1 MSANLE
7 ILIIICLSIF
17 IFSAGIYT
25 GSIFCSKSGA
35 HSEEAPVS
43 FLKKNKSAKS
53 DMKTK
58 ISIDDTKVVTKIE
71 TSGMERKFDELG
83 QKSTKQNTIKS
94 SINKL
99 KNMKGN

>member
-1 MSANLE
+1 MSTNLE
-7 ILIIICLSIF
+7 VFIIICLSIF

-25 GSIFCSKSGA
+25 GSIFCKKNSA
-35 HSEEAPVS
+35 HSDTAPVS
-43 FLKKNKSAKS
+43 FLKQNKKNKG

-71 TSGMERKFDELG
+71 TSGMEKKFDEMG
-83 QKSTKQNTIKS
+83 KKSTKENTIKS

-99 KNMKGN
+99 KRMKGN

>member
-17 IFSAGIYT
+17 IFSAGIYI
-25 GSIFCSKSGA
+25 GSIFCRRSGA
-35 HSEEAPVS
+35 HNEEAHVS

-99 KNMKGN
+99 KSMKGN

>member
-1 MSANLE
+1 MSTNLE

-25 GSIFCSKSGA
+25 GSILCRKSSA
-35 HSEEAPVS
+35 HHEEVPVS

-71 TSGMERKFDELG
+71 TSGMERKFEEMG
-83 QKSTKQNTIKS
+83 KKSTKENTIKS
-94 SINKL
+94 SISKL
-99 KNMKGN
+99 KSMKGN